1 MPSTHKSLI
10 NLRNALKYKE
20 NKKGLCHGFSLCW
33 LGAAFLGDKELN
45 HFNTRIK
52 YIKSVPTEEIIE
64 FIKTAQAKRGQNVT
78 IKDYTLLDILA
89 FFDSLEIFH
98 SPEEYSPLFDRSSC
112 VNARETEVTSKLASS
127 KAIEERG
134 GLTEI
139 YSEPSIFNAEELKN
153 YLDSLSVLFEEQAK
167 ASASQEPIGF
177 LLSNYAHTVALIYTP
192 GQGFTYRDI
201 NQEKQISTTS
211 DNTVIVNA
219 IRKGF
224 RNSGPYSAFN
234 TKIILTA
241 TDERRDSLQQKLA
254 SLKQQYSLTK
264 EIAHREAEGINLT
277 YIAAQHSCS
286 SLLIP
291 LKIFEVD
298 FNKTDKDGITP
309 AIIAAQFG
317 DEAFIDQLAFGG
329 ADLNQADKNGTTPA
343 YIAAQ
348 EGHSNIIAQ
357 LWFWRA
363 DLNKADEFGTT
374 PAYIATQ
381 EGHINVVKE
390 LIACEVNF
398 DEPLLET
405 KTELLQF
412 AKEKGV
418 EIERR
423 MADFLAT
430 FSEEKVEIRP
440 YDIALIMGHQEIGN
454 LIKVYISNQN
464 NQSAINDFKAHK
476 ELPSKKRVHS
486 DNMFFS
492 DNLRKVSNI
501 RDQKD
506 KKLKIS

>member
-1 MPSTHKSLI
+1 M
-10 NLRNALKYKE
+10 R
-20 NKKGLCHGFSLCW
+20 W
-33 LGAAFLGDKELN
+33 LEAAFLGDKELN
-45 HFNTRIK
+45 KFNKRIK
-52 YIKSVPTEEIIE
+52 YIKSVPVKKIIE
-64 FIKTAQAKRGQNVT
+64 SIEAAQAKRGQNIT
-78 IKDYTLLDILA
+78 KKDYALMDILV

-98 SPEEYSPLFDRSSC
+98 SPEEYSPLFGRNSC
-112 VNARETEVTSKLASS
+112 VNTRETELTSGLASS
-127 KAIEERG
+127 KAIEEQG

-139 YSEPSIFNAEELKN
+139 YSEPFIFNEEELKN
-153 YLDSLSVLFEEQAK
+153 YLDNLSVLFEEQAQ

-177 LLSNYAHTVALIYTP
+177 LLSNSAHTVALIYTP

-201 NQEKQISTTS
+201 NQEKQISTTR
-211 DNTVIVNA
+211 DHTDIVNA

-241 TDERRDSLQQKLA
+241 DDKRRDSLQQKLG
-254 SLKQQYSLTK
+254 LFKQEYSLTK

-277 YIAAQHSCS
+277 YIAAQHGCS
-286 SLLIP
+286 SLLTP
-291 LKIFEVD
+291 LKYFEVD
-298 FNKTDKDGITP
+298 FNKADNDGVTP

-317 DEAFIDQLAFGG
+317 DAAFIDQLAFWG

-357 LWFWRA
+357 LGFWRA
-363 DLNKADEFGTT
+363 NLNKADAFGTT

-381 EGHINVVKE
+381 EGHVNVVKE

-423 MADFLAT
+423 MADFLAGY
-430 FSEEKVEIRP
+430 SKEKVEIRP
-440 YDIALIMGHQEIGN
+440 YDIALIMGHQEIAN
-454 LIKVYISNQN
+454 LIKIYVSNQN
-464 NQSAINDFKAHK
+464 DESVINDFKAPK
-476 ELPSKKRVHS
+476 ELSTIIDKKRGHS

-492 DNLRKVSNI
+492 HNLKDVSNI
-501 RDQKD
+501 TEQD
-506 KKLKIS
+506 KRIKIS